1 MPLSCSYKVQ
11 YGRQFC
17 VTDCPA
23 SAPGGVFRYH
33 RIERPEDTPP
43 PDERAIDVPIL
54 DMNHGWPN
62 LGHDSLVHAVL
73 DAGCDLLE
81 PLQGTGLHVRALS
94 YDVRRSGMLPE
105 GPGGRFPVYLG
116 TGGPGHLDPR
126 QNDGE
131 SPGSQGLREDPSW
144 EAPAFRLFDAI
155 RASEDAALLGVC
167 HTFGVMCRW
176 SGAAAASLRGPEK
189 GKSTGILENV
199 LTPEARQ
206 HPWFRRF
213 SQELP
218 DGRRLRV
225 VENRL
230 FDLLPYPGGFPPGIV
245 PIGYETFGLGGPKGE
260 SVTMLEFARDRAGVM
275 PRVFAVNHHPEI
287 VDRFRQVMILNQ
299 KRDRGEVTNEWYQER
314 REILTRT
321 YPDENSDLRLHLTS
335 DYTLLAPLR
344 FHLHRA
350 VRLRAEALGLPL
362 RVHEDQVLDALDREG
377 VGPAARGSRATEAF

>member
-23 SAPGGVFRYH
+23 SAPNGVFRYQ
-33 RIERPEDTPP
+33 RIERPEDVPP

-81 PLQGTGLHVRALS
+81 PLRGTGLHVRALS
-94 YDVRRSGMLPE
+94 YDVRRSGMVPE
-105 GPGGRFPVYLG
+105 GPGGRFAVYVG
-116 TGGPGHLDPR
+116 TGGPGYLDPR
-126 QNDGE
+126 ENDGE
-131 SPGSQGLREDPSW
+131 SPGSQGVREDPSW

-155 RASEDAALLGVC
+155 RASEDAALLGIC

-213 SQELP
+213 SRDLP

-230 FDLLPYPGGFPPGIV
+230 FDLLPHPGGFPPGIV
-245 PIGYETFGLGGPKGE
+245 PIGYETLGLGGPRGE

-275 PRVFAVNHHPEI
+275 PRIFAVNHHPEI

-344 FHLHRA
+344 FHLYRA
-350 VRLRAEALGLPL
+350 VRVRAEALGLPL
-362 RVHEDQVLDALDREG
+362 RIHEDQVLDALDREG
-377 VGPAARGSRATEAF
+377 VGPAGQGPRATEAF

>member
-23 SAPGGVFRYH
+23 SAPNGVFRYQ
-33 RIERPEDTPP
+33 RIERPEDVPP

-81 PLQGTGLHVRALS
+81 PLRGTGLHVRALS
-94 YDVRRSGMLPE
+94 YDVRRSGMVPE
-105 GPGGRFPVYLG
+105 GPGGRFAVYVG
-116 TGGPGHLDPR
+116 TGGPGYLDPR
-126 QNDGE
+126 ENDGE
-131 SPGSQGLREDPSW
+131 SPGSQGVREDPSW

-155 RASEDAALLGVC
+155 RASEDAALLGIC

-213 SQELP
+213 SRDLP

-230 FDLLPYPGGFPPGIV
+230 FDLLPHPGGFPPGIV
-245 PIGYETFGLGGPKGE
+245 PIGYETLGLGGPRGE

-275 PRVFAVNHHPEI
+275 PRIFAVNHHPEI

-314 REILTRT
+314 LEILTRT

-344 FHLHRA
+344 FHLYRA
-350 VRLRAEALGLPL
+350 VRVRAEALGLPL
-362 RVHEDQVLDALDREG
+362 RIHEDQVLDALDREG
-377 VGPAARGSRATEAF
+377 VGPAGQGPRATEAF

>member
-1 MPLSCSYKVQ
+1 LPLSCSHKVQ
-11 YGRQFC
+11 YGRQSC
-17 VTDCPA
+17 VSDCPA
-23 SAPGGVFRYH
+23 SAPCGVFRYH
-33 RIERPEDTPP
+33 RIERPGDVPP
-43 PDERAIDVPIL
+43 PEERAIDVPVL

-73 DAGCDLLE
+73 DASCDLLE
-81 PLQGTGLHVRALS
+81 PLEGTGLHLRALS

-105 GPGGRFPVYLG
+105 GPGRRFSVYLG

-126 QNDGE
+126 QNDGQ

-144 EAPAFRLFDAI
+144 EGPAFRLFDAI
-155 RASEDAALLGVC
+155 RASEDAALLGIC

-176 SGAAAASLRGPEK
+176 SGAAAPALRGPEK

-199 LTPEARQ
+199 LTLEARQ
-206 HPWFRRF
+206 HPWFKRF

-230 FDLLPYPGGFPPGIV
+230 FDLLPHPGGFPAGIL
-245 PIGYETFGLGGPKGE
+245 PIGYETLGLGGPKGE
-260 SVTMLEFARDRAGVM
+260 SVTMLEFARDRGGVM

-314 REILTRT
+314 LEILTRT
-321 YPDENSDLRLHLTS
+321 YPDENSDLRLHTTS

-344 FHLHRA
+344 FHLYRA
-350 VRLRAEALGLPL
+350 VRIRAEALGLPL
-362 RVHEDQVLDALDREG
+362 PVHEDQVLDAVDRDG
-377 VGPAARGSRATEAF
+377 VGPPGRTGNTTEAF

>member
-1 MPLSCSYKVQ
+1 MPLSCSFKVQ
-11 YGRQFC
+11 FGRQFC

-23 SAPGGVFRYH
+23 DAPCGVFRYH
-33 RIERPEDTPP
+33 RIERPEDVPAVDP
-43 PDERAIDVPIL
+43 LAVDVALL
-54 DMNHGWPN
+54 DMNCGWPN

-81 PLQGTGLHVRALS
+81 PLAGTGLHLRAIS

-105 GPGGRFPVYLG
+105 PPGGRFAVYVG

-126 QNDGE
+126 RNDGHSE
-131 SPGSQGLREDPSW
+131 GSQGIQENPSW
-144 EAPAFRLFDAI
+144 EREAFRLFDAI
-155 RASEDAALLGVC
+155 LADEGAALIGVC
-167 HTFGVMCRW
+167 HSFGVMCRW
-176 SGAAAASLRGPEK
+176 SGAADAVLRSPEK
-189 GKSTGILENV
+189 GKCTGLLENV

-230 FDLLPYPGGFPPGIV
+230 FDLIPPAEGLPPSV
-245 PIGYETFGLGGPKGE
+245 LPIGYETEGLGGPRGE
-260 SVTMLEFARDRAGVM
+260 AVTMLEFARDRAGLF

-287 VDRFRQVMILNQ
+287 VDRFRQFMILNQ

-314 REILTRT
+314 REALTRN
-321 YPDENSDLRLHLTS
+321 YPDENSDQRLHVTS
-335 DYTLLAPLR
+335 DYTLLGPLR
-344 FHLHRA
+344 FHLWRQ
-350 VRLRAEALGLPL
+350 VRLRAEALGLPTT
-362 RVHEDQVLDALDREG
+362 VHEDQLLEALERSA
-377 VGPAARGSRATEAF
+377 VGLGGRSTEAF